1 MLSCFVVGFATYYAA
16 KVGIVKG
23 VSADNPMEGLLFGAL
38 ISAVDPVATLSIMGS
53 AELQCNEL
61 LYSLVFGESV
71 LNDAIAIVLFKT
83 FRKYYDPDAP
93 NFTSSDIPTALVAF
107 FMMTILSILVG
118 VGLGLVASY
127 LYKHSSLSEFP
138 TLETTLLFL
147 FCYLCYA
154 TAEAIEL
161 SGIMALFFNGIV
173 LSHYNK
179 YNLSR
184 ESRHASE
191 QIFATLATVTE
202 TIVFLY
208 MGMGGKVIDVLLL
221 FTKICSTNFIDLTC
235 FDHSFYSPVF
245 TGKFHNWNYAFS
257 FFALLF
263 CVIGR
268 AINIFP
274 LSWIANLS
282 RNRDENR
289 IPLKMQFVL
298 WFAGLRGA
306 IAFALVSSSSWKDI
320 FLFFRDKIRTNSCYL
335 YFSGRKYARPKQRYL
350 RHSNIDDMS
359 IYYCFLWWF
368 YRDNPQ

>member
-1 MLSCFVVGFATYYAA
+1 MVSTLINHPELLNLKGAISLYAIFGTMLSCFVVGFATYYAA
-16 KVGIVKG
+16 KIGIVKG

-93 NFTSSDIPTALVAF
+93 NFTSSDIPAALVAF
-107 FMMTILSILVG
+107 FMMTFLSILVG

-208 MGMGGKVIDVLLL
+208 MGMGGKVNDVLLL
-221 FTKICSTNFIDLTC
+221 FIKNMCIRTC
-235 FDHSFYSPVF
+235 FIRLVLIIFHLSSFYWKVP
-245 TGKFHNWNYAFS
+245 KLELC
-257 FFALLF
+257 FF
-263 CVIGR
+263 
-268 AINIFP
+268 
-274 LSWIANLS
+274 
-282 RNRDENR
+282 
-289 IPLKMQFVL
+289 
-298 WFAGLRGA
+298 
-306 IAFALVSSSSWKDI
+306 
-320 FLFFRDKIRTNSCYL
+320 FFRAFILCY
-335 YFSGRKYARPKQRYL
+335 RE
-350 RHSNIDDMS
+350 SNKHIS
-359 IYYCFLWWF
+359 IVMDSKFE
-368 YRDNPQ
+368 